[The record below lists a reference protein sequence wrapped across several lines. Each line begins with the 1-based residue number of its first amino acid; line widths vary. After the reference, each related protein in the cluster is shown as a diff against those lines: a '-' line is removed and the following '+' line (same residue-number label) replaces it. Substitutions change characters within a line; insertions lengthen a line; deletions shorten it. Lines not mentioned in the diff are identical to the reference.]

1 MNWTFL
7 YLAAVWAAGVYAWR
21 RWATPFSAR
30 VALFFYLLVL
40 IFLFKPL
47 TGDWANVST
56 DFLFRLSP
64 WIEMNPNVR
73 PGNSELNDLPL
84 QIVPWAHQVRES
96 WKSFDAP
103 LWNPAAAAGYPL
115 LANGQSASF
124 SILRWITLPLGL
136 ADAFTCEAALKIL
149 IALAGAFLFLR
160 RRFSEIP
167 ALVGAVSFGFSTAL
181 LVWLHFPLATVSA
194 WLPAVF
200 LAIDLGL
207 EKRNLARFSLLA
219 LVFSQLL
226 LGGHPETAA
235 HIIFGA
241 GLWLVFRIISDES
254 STGRERAGMLGG
266 VIGAGVLA
274 FALALPQVMPLLEAL
289 PSTKRWDM
297 LQEFPGAHVRS
308 TDARFLVN
316 FIQPAFYGTV
326 REGTAWGPA
335 HAEVVAGYG
344 GILAAAAWP
353 GMLIFVLRR
362 RKWREEA
369 TFLVFAVP
377 LLMGIALH
385 WPVISDAFEAI
396 PLFSLAANARVRLLV
411 VWFLAILVARL
422 VELAVEGVRW
432 PLAVGGGAM
441 AVSLVLAF
449 ALSRLDPGTG
459 AWSESVRT
467 TAPGIAVLSVLLL
480 VVVVPIRAR
489 RIALL
494 ALLAVVTVDVQSH
507 GADFNPPISKSYF
520 YPRTPIIRKMIELKS
535 LRGASDPLAWRMT
548 ALGAMLFPNTP
559 AIYGLEDIRGHDPM
573 ANGKV
578 LGVLRV
584 FTGYTSDSYF
594 GMLKDVSHP
603 IIDYMNV
610 RYVMTSAGETL
621 EGGQW
626 EEVYSG
632 KDGRIYRNHEAMPR
646 FFPVRHILMEFDDEA
661 RKQILLGNR
670 DWANAAV
677 VQRLPSALMPLAHDD
692 LFGPRK
698 DEAWPATLNLVAA
711 ESDRFRMT
719 VDAPR
724 WTLIVS
730 SQPDWPG
737 WKVVRNGAEGLKTI
751 RVNEAFMGFLVP
763 PGRSEIEV
771 YYAPLSYWMG
781 VWISISALLVL
792 AVAGALVVRRRRR
805 PASNL

>member
-7 YLAAVWAAGVYAWR
+7 YLAAVWAAGVFAWR
-21 RWATPFSAR
+21 RLATPFSWR

-40 IFLFKPL
+40 VFLFQPL
-47 TGDWANVST
+47 TGDWTSVSV
-56 DFLFRLSP
+56 DYLFRLSP
-64 WIEMNPNVR
+64 WQEMNPNVQ

-103 LWNPAAAAGYPL
+103 LWNPSAAAGYPL
-115 LANGQSASF
+115 LANGQSAAF
-124 SILRWITLPLGL
+124 SLLRWVTLPLGL

-149 IALAGAFLFLR
+149 LALAGAFLFLR
-160 RRFSEIP
+160 RRTTEIP

-200 LAIDLGL
+200 LAIDLWI
-207 EKRNLARFSLLA
+207 EKRSFGRFILVA
-219 LVFSQLL
+219 VVFSQLL

-241 GLWLVFRIISDES
+241 GLWLLFRLFAEPRG
-254 STGRERAGMLGG
+254 GRERASLLGG
-266 VIGAGVLA
+266 VVGAGVLA
-274 FALALPQVMPLLEAL
+274 FALALPQVLPLLEAL

-297 LQEFPGAHVRS
+297 LEEFPGAHVRS

-353 GMLIFVLRR
+353 GMLLVVLRR
-362 RKWREEA
+362 RKWDDES

-385 WPVISDAFEAI
+385 WPFISDAFEAI

-411 VWFLAILVARL
+411 VWFLAILAARL
-422 VELAVEGVRW
+422 VQLAAEGTRW

-441 AVSLVLAF
+441 AVALFLAF

-459 AWSESVRT
+459 AWSESLRT
-467 TAPGIAVLSVLLL
+467 TAPAIAVLAVMLL
-480 VVVVPIRAR
+480 VIAVPARAR
-489 RIALL
+489 RVALL
-494 ALLAVVTVDVQSH
+494 ALLAVVVADVQSH
-507 GADFNPPISKSYF
+507 GSGFNPPVSKSYF
-520 YPRTPIIRKMIELKS
+520 YPRTPIISKILELKS
-535 LRGASDPLAWRMT
+535 LEGTSDPLAWRMT
-548 ALGAMLFPNTP
+548 ALGGMLFPNTP
-559 AIYGLEDIRGHDPM
+559 AIYGLDDIRGHDPM

-594 GMLKDVSHP
+594 GMLRDVSHP
-603 IIDYMNV
+603 VIDFMGV
-610 RYVMTSAGETL
+610 RYVLTSPEDTL
-621 EGGQW
+621 PAGQW

-632 KDGRIYRNHEAMPR
+632 ADGRIFRNLEALPR
-646 FFPVRHILMEFDDEA
+646 FFPVRHVLMEFDDEA
-661 RKQILLGNR
+661 RTRTLLGNP

-677 VQRLPSALMPLAHDD
+677 VKRLPSNLMPIAQGD
-692 LFGPRK
+692 LFGPTK
-698 DEAWPATLNLVAA
+698 DLAWPASLRLSAA
-711 ESDRFRMT
+711 GDDRFLMT

-724 WTLIVS
+724 WTLIAS

-737 WKVVRNGAEGLKTI
+737 WRVIRNGTERLRTI
-751 RVNEAFMGFLVP
+751 RINAAFMGFLVP

-771 YYAPLSYWMG
+771 YYAPRSYWVGM
-781 VWISISALLVL
+781 WISLSALLVL
-792 AVAGALVVRRRRR
+792 ALAGLLMARRRRR
-805 PASNL
+805 AASNL